1 MLGLQA
7 VSVGNDIRGYVPL
20 FNDDQVR
27 FVLVGGAEVAPATL
41 IRWLVFHMLVVGSVL
56 GALLAVAW
64 RRAVAKHDDV
74 A

>member
-41 IRWLVFHMLVVGSVL
+41 IRWLLFHMLVAGSVL

-64 RRAVAKHDDV
+64 RRAMTRHGDTA
-74 A
+74 